1 MRSGKRIVLVL
12 LTVLLC
18 VGCDQAAKEIARSHL
33 AKTKALSFA
42 EDMVRLD
49 YTENR
54 GGVLSF
60 EYCLPQKWRGPT
72 LTVAV
77 ATFLGLLMGYLLFV
91 STLRPLAITALSLI
105 CGGALSNLLDRV
117 LFGGSVVDFLSLG
130 WGGFRTAIFNVADAA
145 IVSGT
150 VLLGLG
156 IIWNLRSALFRKT
169 LPSGL

>member
-1 MRSGKRIVLVL
+1 MVLVL

-33 AKTKALSFA
+33 PKTKALSFA
-42 EDMVRLD
+42 GDMVRFD

-54 GGVLSF
+54 GAVLSF

-77 ATFLGLLMGYLLFV
+77 ATFLGLLMGCLLFAPG
-91 STLRPLAITALSLI
+91 LRPLPVTALSLI

-117 LFGGSVVDFLSLG
+117 AFGGSVIDFLSFG

-156 IIWNLRSALFRKT
+156 IIWNLRPALLRKT
-169 LPSGL
+169 LPSVL